1 MKHHIIINKKN
12 ASSLKCAIYQN
23 EKRRT
28 HYSPLSK
35 EHRLIFGTW
44 AQHKTFKKSVGLQRR
59 QTTVKVNVTLINS

>member
-1 MKHHIIINKKN
+1 MCHLPKMKREEIV
-12 ASSLKCAIYQN
+12 
-23 EKRRT
+23 RT

-35 EHRLIFGTW
+35 EHHLIFGTW